1 MLWSG
6 NECVKS
12 KRVRI
17 ATQPPPVT
25 IRIEQ
30 KQLENWE
37 YFSCLGSVVTNYAS
51 CARESKS
58 RIAMAKAAFN
68 KKTCHQQMELK
79 FKAESNE
86 HSFVWCR
93 NLDTS
98 ENRSEISGK
107 FWNVVLE
114 KDGEDQLDRSREK
127 WRSVTQESMSR
138 GISYMKS
145 ENGSLIG

>member
-98 ENRSEISGK
+98 ESIFFRSEIAGK
-107 FWNVVLE
+107 F
-114 KDGEDQLDRSREK
+114 
-127 WRSVTQESMSR
+127 
-138 GISYMKS
+138 
-145 ENGSLIG
+145 